1 MYKSNHGGEGAD
13 VSKLKFIASTVSSK
27 MLRSV
32 AEREGLQVKMKK
44 KKEI

>member
-32 AEREGLQVKMKK
+32 AEREGMQVNMKK